1 MVKKNNKDKL
11 TSFIIGLVVVFFV
24 GSLVLM
30 IVKEIKSNSQNHIK
44 EVSYSSYI
52 DEIKEDK
59 YTIVLLARDGCSH
72 CLNYKPLMNEVLKKY
87 NLNAIYLNVDTIN
100 GDDFKELHSSIT
112 ALSQEFENGIPV
124 IPTPTTVIFKNN
136 VELESVSANIGYDGF
151 LNMLVRNGVVNNAN

>member
-59 YTIVLLARDGCSH
+59 YT
-72 CLNYKPLMNEVLKKY
+72 NYKPLMNEVLKKY